1 MTSFARSER
10 VSQHLQKALMDI
22 LRKDIKDPRL
32 EMVTITKVKLTND
45 LKIARIYFALA
56 GSRKSVKDAEN
67 GFKSAHGYLKRTL
80 GRELELRY
88 MPKLEFFYDDS
99 FDYAS
104 KINQLFRSI
113 ENDDK
118 KDSSSN

>member
-10 VSQHLQKALMDI
+10 VAQNMQMALMDI
-22 LRKDIKDPRL
+22 LRKNIKDPRL
-32 EMVTITKVKLTND
+32 EMVTITKIKLTND
-45 LKIARIYFALA
+45 LKIARVYFALA
-56 GSRKSVKDAEN
+56 GSQKSIKDAEN

-113 ENDDK
+113 EDDDK